1 MQALLLPGRHRAS
14 VAGKVPV
21 PLRFLLSTLLM
32 YMKKATDRFRRDSI
46 SCCNCAE
53 RFLLLHHTMYY
64 CRPVFSGKTVFRV
77 YRPWSPFAN
86 HRRRADVICFV
97 VSEQVLDL
105 EIQFSSRSKEEV

>member
-1 MQALLLPGRHRAS
+1 
-14 VAGKVPV
+14 
-21 PLRFLLSTLLM
+21 M

>member
-1 MQALLLPGRHRAS
+1 MTLH
-14 VAGKVPV
+14 
-21 PLRFLLSTLLM
+21 FLLSTLLLDM
-32 YMKKATDRFRRDSI
+32 EHDATDRFMRDTI
-46 SCCNCAE
+46 CCCYGAE